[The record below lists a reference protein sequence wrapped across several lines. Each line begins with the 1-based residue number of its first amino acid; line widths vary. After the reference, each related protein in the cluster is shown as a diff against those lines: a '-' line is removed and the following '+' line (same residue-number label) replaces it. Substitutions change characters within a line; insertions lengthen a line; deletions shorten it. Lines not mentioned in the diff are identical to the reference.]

1 MPDEAKTPGN
11 EGFVE
16 EIHRII
22 TENEEDPWAGNDY
35 ADRMQPEKSF
45 PGDRYEYE
53 LRDARLQAPR
63 QQREAVEEALEDV
76 GENLGGFVEQI
87 PFGGEFAE
95 DIGKHV
101 WEGAEEMQAHSLTE
115 SEEANIEM
123 YPPENDPGMFE

>member
-53 LRDARLQAPR
+53 LRDARLQASR

-76 GENLGGFVEQI
+76 GEISEASSNKSPLAESSPKTLENTCGKGQKKCRRTACRKARRRTSKYILLRTI
-87 PFGGEFAE
+87 PA
-95 DIGKHV
+95 
-101 WEGAEEMQAHSLTE
+101 
-115 SEEANIEM
+115 
-123 YPPENDPGMFE
+123 